1 MDYVIASDTDSVYIT
16 FDILVNKVFKSGG
29 TPERITDFLDKIAKE
44 KLEPFILK
52 SYTALAEGMNAYE
65 QKMEMSREVIA
76 EQGIWVAKKRYIL
89 NCWDIEGVRYKEPH
103 LKIMGIEAVKSSTP
117 APCREKIKEALPIIM
132 NGDEKEL
139 NTFIQKFREE
149 FMELPPEDIAY
160 PRSCN
165 GVLRYTSDISLFK
178 KGTPIHVKG
187 AILYNYLI
195 KKHKLRNRYP
205 DILEGDKIRFLHL
218 RQPNIYQS
226 SAFSFITKMP
236 KELDIVSH
244 IDYDT
249 QFNKAFVE
257 PIRFITEKILWKID
271 DSYGT
276 QGTLEDFF

>member
-1 MDYVIASDTDSVYIT
+1 
-16 FDILVNKVFKSGG
+16 
-29 TPERITDFLDKIAKE
+29 
-44 KLEPFILK
+44 
-52 SYTALAEGMNAYE
+52 
-65 QKMEMSREVIA
+65 
-76 EQGIWVAKKRYIL
+76 
-89 NCWDIEGVRYKEPH
+89 
-103 LKIMGIEAVKSSTP
+103 
-117 APCREKIKEALPIIM
+117 
-132 NGDEKEL
+132 
-139 NTFIQKFREE
+139 
-149 FMELPPEDIAY
+149 MELPPEDIAY